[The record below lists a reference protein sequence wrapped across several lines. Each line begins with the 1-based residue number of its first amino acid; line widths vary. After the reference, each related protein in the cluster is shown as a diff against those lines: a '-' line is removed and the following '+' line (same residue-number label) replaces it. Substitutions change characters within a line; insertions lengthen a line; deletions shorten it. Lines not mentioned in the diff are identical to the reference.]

1 MIKKLV
7 ALTIILNCLLSHTS
21 NCVYAL
27 SYKNQVIKT
36 GIQKNVEKEINKK
49 KNYEIPIIEDEI
61 AQVQT
66 VGTKG
71 KKKKYKQD
79 VINDDALDG
88 LKIAKLPQK
97 RKYKRVLISDEEVI
111 LTEENKKF
119 KRPVYTGQI
128 KTENG
133 LVVML
138 KPLKK
143 VKTKS
148 SYLKV
153 KNENKTEK
161 YKISSP
167 SIGDQIAF
175 KVIEDVQKDGKIIIP
190 KNTIVYA
197 KVGTIS
203 PRAMG
208 GAPAEMTLENFE
220 MMDKNGKLVPLSGE
234 ISSSGYSLSFWIGL
248 AELATTPF
256 LFGLAV
262 PLLRLLP
269 GGQAVVSPR
278 KNYVVYY

>member
-61 AQVQT
+61 TQVQT

-71 KKKKYKQD
+71 KKKKYTQD

-161 YKISSP
+161 YKIPSP

-175 KVIEDVQKDGKIIIP
+175 KVIEDVQKDEKIIIP